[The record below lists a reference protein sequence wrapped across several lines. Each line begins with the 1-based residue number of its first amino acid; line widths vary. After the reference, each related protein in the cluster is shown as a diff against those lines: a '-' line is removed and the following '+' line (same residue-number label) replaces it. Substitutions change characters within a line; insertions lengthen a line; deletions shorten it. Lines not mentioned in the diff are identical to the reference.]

1 MSVKKNNLG
10 INKYLEESIKNTA
23 KNVCCIL
30 ENTEYKKTEIIK
42 DDGRYLIYYD
52 FKKNK
57 NKFNKNKTH
66 KLV

>member
-10 INKYLEESIKNTA
+10 INKYLEESIKITA
-23 KNVCCIL
+23 KNVCSIL